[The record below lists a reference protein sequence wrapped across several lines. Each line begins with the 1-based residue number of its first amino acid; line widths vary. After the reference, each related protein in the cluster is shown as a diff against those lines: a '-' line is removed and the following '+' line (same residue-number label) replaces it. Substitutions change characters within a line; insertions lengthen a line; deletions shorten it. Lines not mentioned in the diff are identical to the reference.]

1 MIIELFKQIT
11 KIPRCSGTHEP
22 FITFMQDYASKYDY
36 ICEVDNA
43 NNILCYKSNE
53 VSNICLQSHYDIVC
67 LEDGKIPQIIQDGD
81 ILKAKD
87 STLGTDNGIG
97 CAYML
102 ALMSEN
108 KACEFLFT
116 CDEEIGLIGANN
128 ITLDIK
134 SPNMLNLD
142 SEAMGEICIGCAG
155 GLDIFASTAK
165 ATIKENKKDKDLYEI
180 IVSGFDGGHSG
191 VDINKDIPNAIK
203 VLCEFLILCDDVE
216 ILDINGGERINSIPK
231 YAKAIIACNKK
242 PINISSNITINPV
255 DDKSEHFRVLDK
267 NILSFIIN
275 MQNGVLKYDEKL
287 DVVID
292 SINLA
297 IVETTMND
305 VKISLSARSMENK
318 NLNEIAITNINMLR
332 DKGFEVNVEGK
343 YPAWSPDTNEFTAE
357 VLDVYKN
364 YFSDAKLYAIHA
376 GLECA
381 IFKEKYP
388 HLNIASIGP
397 DIHFPHS
404 NKEQCSISS
413 VNKVYDILKNIIN
426 KKEEK

>member
-1 MIIELFKQIT
+1 MIIEHFKQIT

-22 FITFMQDYASKYDY
+22 FINYIKDFSSKYNY
-36 ICEVDNA
+36 KCEVDSA
-43 NNILCYKSNE
+43 NNILCYKDNSTT
-53 VSNICLQSHYDIVC
+53 NICLQSHYDIVC
-67 LEDGKIPQIIQDGD
+67 LEDGKIPEILQDGD
-81 ILKAKD
+81 TLYAKD
-87 STLGTDNGIG
+87 STLGADNGIG

-108 KACEFLFT
+108 KTCEFLFT

-142 SEAMGEICIGCAG
+142 SESMGEICIGCAG
-155 GLDIFASTAK
+155 GLDIFASTSKSIIK
-165 ATIKENKKDKDLYEI
+165 ANKKDKELYEI

-191 VDINKDIPNAIK
+191 VDINKNIPNAIK

-216 ILDINGGERINSIPK
+216 ILDINGGERINSIAK

-242 PINISSNITINPV
+242 PINISPNITINPV

-275 MQNGVLKYDEKL
+275 MQNGVLKFDEEL

-297 IVETTMND
+297 IVETTMDD
-305 VKISLSARSMENK
+305 VKISLSARSMNNQ
-318 NLNEIAITNINMLR
+318 NLNEIAIKNINMLKQ
-332 DKGFEVNVEGK
+332 KGFNVDVQGK
-343 YPAWSPDTNEFTAE
+343 YPAWSPDTNEFTNS
-357 VLDVYKN
+357 VLETYKE
-364 YFSDAKLYAIHA
+364 YFKDATLYAIHA

-388 HLNIASIGP
+388 HLKIASIGP

-404 NKEQCSISS
+404 NKEKCSIKS
-413 VNKVYDILKNIIN
+413 VNKVYEILKDIIN
-426 KKEEK
+426 KEGN

>member
-22 FITFMQDYASKYDY
+22 FINYIKNYALKYDY
-36 ICEVDNA
+36 ICQIDSA
-43 NNILCYKSNE
+43 NNILCYKQNQSP
-53 VSNICLQSHYDIVC
+53 NICLQSHYDIVC
-67 LEDGKIPQIIQDGD
+67 LEDGKIPQILQDGD
-81 ILKAKD
+81 KLYAKD
-87 STLGTDNGIG
+87 STLGADNGIG

-108 KACEFLFT
+108 KNCEFLFT

-128 ITLDIK
+128 IQLEIK

-155 GLDIFASTAK
+155 GLDIFASTTK
-165 ATIKENKKDKDLYEI
+165 SIIKENKKDKELYEI

-231 YAKAIIACNKK
+231 YAKAIIACSKK
-242 PINISSNITINPV
+242 PINISPNITINPV

-275 MQNGVLKYDEKL
+275 MKNGVLKYDKEL

-297 IVETTMND
+297 LIKTTMDD
-305 VKISLSARSMENK
+305 VTISLSARSMENK
-318 NLNEIAITNINMLR
+318 NLNEIAITNINNLR
-332 DKGFEVNVEGK
+332 DKGFEVTVEGK
-343 YPAWSPDTNEFTAE
+343 YPAWSPDTNEFTNS
-357 VLDVYKN
+357 VLEIYKK
-364 YFSDAKLYAIHA
+364 YFKDAKLYAIHA

-404 NKEQCSISS
+404 NKEYCSISS
-413 VNKVYDILKNIIN
+413 VNKVYDILKDII
-426 KKEEK
+426 KEKGN

>member
-11 KIPRCSGTHEP
+11 KIPRCSGTHEA
-22 FITFMQDYASKYDY
+22 FITFIKNYANTYNY
-36 ICEVDNA
+36 ICKVDTA
-43 NNILCYKSNE
+43 NNILCYKQDE
-53 VSNICLQSHYDIVC
+53 IPNICLQSHYDIVC
-67 LEDGKIPQIIQDGD
+67 LEDGKIPQILQDGD
-81 ILKAKD
+81 TLYAKD
-87 STLGTDNGIG
+87 STLGADNGIG

-128 ITLDIK
+128 ISLNIK

-155 GLDIFASTAK
+155 GLDIFATTSK

-191 VDINKDIPNAIK
+191 VDINKNIPNAIK

-231 YAKAIIACNKK
+231 YAKAIIACSKK
-242 PINISSNITINPV
+242 PINISPNITINPV
-255 DDKSEHFRVLDK
+255 DDKSEHFRVLDS

-275 MQNGVLKYDEKL
+275 MQNGVLKYDEEL

-297 IVETTMND
+297 IIETTMND
-305 VKISLSARSMENK
+305 VTISLSARSMKNK

-332 DKGFEVNVEGK
+332 SKGFDVNVEGK
-343 YPAWSPDTNEFTAE
+343 YPAWSPDTNEFTAK
-357 VLDVYKN
+357 VLEVYKN

-388 HLNIASIGP
+388 HLKIASIGP
-397 DIHFPHS
+397 DIFFPHS
-404 NKEQCSISS
+404 NKEKCSISS
-413 VNKVYDILKNIIN
+413 VNKVYEILKDIIKN
-426 KKEEK
+426 EEI